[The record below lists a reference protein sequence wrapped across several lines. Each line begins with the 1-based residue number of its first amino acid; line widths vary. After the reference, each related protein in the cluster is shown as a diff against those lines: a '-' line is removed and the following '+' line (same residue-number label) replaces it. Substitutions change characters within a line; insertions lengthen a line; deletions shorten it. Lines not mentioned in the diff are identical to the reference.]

1 MKQTMEGE
9 NIIHSRAILQKARN
23 LVQKHSKG
31 HIRGVPEDLVERLE
45 SIISEKEHVI
55 ESQKMKLD
63 ALSKDKNMLVQEIS
77 SAPLYAAKYQKLK
90 ESTDEVEKLL
100 SSSEE
105 NLSRLH
111 EDLDSVMQKYNCLL
125 CKHQELED
133 QLNKVNVK
141 VSNRDKKLQEVQQEN
156 LQHLVVNEE
165 LQFKL
170 RSLEKKISDPK
181 APLKSL
187 ATQTM
192 DLVTSVTSHEVQTD
206 ESTISTYDSMIEK
219 YHSSIRVNRKLQKEI
234 EELRLIYEGK
244 ENTDPVKKRKICNQ
258 KVVSEEEADCNQQ

>member
-1 MKQTMEGE
+1 M
-9 NIIHSRAILQKARN
+9 
-23 LVQKHSKG
+23 VQKHSKG

-45 SIISEKEHVI
+45 AVISEKENVI
-55 ESQKMKLD
+55 ESQRMKLEG
-63 ALSKDKNMLVQEIS
+63 LVKDKNMLVQEIS

-100 SSSEE
+100 SSSEV

-111 EDLDSVMQKYNCLL
+111 EDLDSVMQKYNSLL

-133 QLNKVNVK
+133 EMTKVNVK

-170 RSLEKKISDPK
+170 RSLEKKISDSKP
-181 APLKSL
+181 PLKSL
-187 ATQTM
+187 ATQTL
-192 DLVTSVTSHEVQTD
+192 DPAATSVTSHEVQTD
-206 ESTISTYDSMIEK
+206 ESPLSSSYDSMIEK